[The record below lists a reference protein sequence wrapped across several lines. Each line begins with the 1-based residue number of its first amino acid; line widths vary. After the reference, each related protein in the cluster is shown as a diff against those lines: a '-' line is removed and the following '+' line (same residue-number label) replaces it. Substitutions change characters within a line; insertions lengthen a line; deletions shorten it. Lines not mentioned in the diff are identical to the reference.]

1 MQKAYTVL
9 TFLAYS
15 LKKVDNINIMQYIA
29 YMGIKNEDILNMMPP
44 QFGLFGL
51 LFAFMNRL
59 QAAGDS
65 FYDEITCKQFFLLA
79 CMNLYPDEA
88 PTANELAETMGCSRQ
103 NVKEILNGLCKKELV
118 TLVQDEN
125 DRRKQRIYLTEKRK
139 KMSEKYHQREM
150 EFIKL
155 LYDGISDEEI
165 KSVYKII
172 SKMENNLKKTG
183 ENL

>member
-1 MQKAYTVL
+1 M
-9 TFLAYS
+9 
-15 LKKVDNINIMQYIA
+15 N
-29 YMGIKNEDILNMMPP
+29 IKNEAILNIMPP

-118 TLVQDEN
+118 HLEQDEN
-125 DRRKQRIYLTEKRK
+125 DRRKQRIYLTEKQK
-139 KMSEKYHQREM
+139 KVSEKYHQREM
-150 EFIKL
+150 EFIEL
-155 LYDGISDEEI
+155 LYSGISDEEI

-172 SKMENNLKKTG
+172 SRMENNLKKIDAKT
-183 ENL
+183 ETNEVQK